1 MTKNE
6 KTGAKTEIVGHQKE
20 NFLTK
25 ITEFFNQYQKIIYG
39 TLTALL
45 AIILLIILGNRF
57 YLQPKM
63 EKGTAMILKPIEY
76 YNTALQT
83 GDTLLFQKA
92 LEGDEEYE
100 GFEAIIEQCKMTR
113 IANTARYFAGLCYLN
128 MGQKEEALD
137 YFKKFKH
144 KENVYW
150 YACQALI
157 GDIYDDMQDESTA
170 MKYYKKAVKGD
181 DPYYTPIALF
191 KLGQMY
197 EKQDKWKDAL
207 AQYEKIEQKYYQQYQ
222 VMGVEKFA
230 EKAKYKVAQ

>member
-1 MTKNE
+1 MTKKE
-6 KTGAKTEIVGHQKE
+6 KTGTKVEVAGHQKE

-25 ITEFFNQYQKIIYG
+25 ITDFFNRYQKIIYG

-45 AIILLIILGNRF
+45 AIILVIVLGNRF

-63 EKGTAMILKPIEY
+63 EKGTTMILKPIEY
-76 YNTALQT
+76 YNTALQNR
-83 GDTLLFQKA
+83 DTLLFQKA
-92 LEGDEEYE
+92 LGGDEEYE
-100 GFEAIIEQCKMTR
+100 GFETIIEQCKMTR

-128 MGQKEEALD
+128 MGQQDEALT
-137 YFKKFKH
+137 YFKKFKK

-157 GDIYDDMQDESTA
+157 GDIYDDMQDEANA

-191 KLGQMY
+191 KLGQLY

-207 AQYEKIEQKYYQQYQ
+207 AQYEKIEHKYYQQYQ

-230 EKAKYKVAQ
+230 EKAKGRL